1 MKWDFT
7 MTQHIFL
14 TGKKHIGKSTLIQ
27 KILDE
32 LHEKYNYLKEAVKR
46 LREALD
52 DYKKTADGFLT
63 VRTKDYLKNQYSV
76 HMYHLKEKEFPNES
90 NLLFLCGKTDEH
102 TADTFDRLGCNILSM
117 CSDCSLIVM
126 DELGPHEADAALFRK
141 KILNL
146 LDGQTPILG
155 VLQEP
160 AESFWPEIVNHPK
173 VEIITISEDNRNDR
187 ALLNYIQCKISSH

>member
-27 KILDE
+27 KILD
-32 LHEKYNYLKEAVKR
+32 
-46 LREALD
+46 

-63 VRTKDYLKNQYSV
+63 VRTKNYLKDQYSV
-76 HMYHLKEKEFPNES
+76 HMYHLKEKELPNES
-90 NLLFLCGKTDEH
+90 NFLFLCGKTDEH

-173 VEIITISEDNRNDR
+173 VEIITISEDNRNDCS
-187 ALLNYIQCKISSH
+187 LLNHITSIFSDLYVR

>member
-1 MKWDFT
+1 

-27 KILDE
+27 KILD
-32 LHEKYNYLKEAVKR
+32 
-46 LREALD
+46 
-52 DYKKTADGFLT
+52 DYKKTSDGFLT
-63 VRTKDYLKNQYSV
+63 VRTKNYLKDQYSV
-76 HMYHLKEKEFPNES
+76 HMYHLKEKELPNKS

-102 TADTFDRLGCNILSM
+102 TAM

-126 DELGPHEADAALFRK
+126 DELGPHEADAALFRR

-173 VEIITISEDNRNDR
+173 VEIIIISEDNRNDCS
-187 ALLNYIQCKISSH
+187 LLNHIQYKISSP

>member
-27 KILDE
+27 KI
-32 LHEKYNYLKEAVKR
+32 
-46 LREALD
+46 LD

-90 NLLFLCGKTDEH
+90 NSFCFYAEKQMNTLP
-102 TADTFDRLGCNILSM
+102 IP
-117 CSDCSLIVM
+117 LIV
-126 DELGPHEADAALFRK
+126 LDAIFFPCVLTAL
-141 KILNL
+141 
-146 LDGQTPILG
+146 
-155 VLQEP
+155 
-160 AESFWPEIVNHPK
+160 
-173 VEIITISEDNRNDR
+173 
-187 ALLNYIQCKISSH
+187 

>member
-1 MKWDFT
+1 

-27 KILDE
+27 KILD
-32 LHEKYNYLKEAVKR
+32 
-46 LREALD
+46 

-63 VRTKDYLKNQYSV
+63 VRTKNYLKNQYSV

-102 TADTFDRLGCNILSM
+102 TADTFERLGCNILSM

-126 DELGPHEADAALFRK
+126 DELGPHEADATLF
-141 KILNL
+141 
-146 LDGQTPILG
+146 T
-155 VLQEP
+155 
-160 AESFWPEIVNHPK
+160 
-173 VEIITISEDNRNDR
+173 
-187 ALLNYIQCKISSH
+187 

>member
-27 KILDE
+27 KILD
-32 LHEKYNYLKEAVKR
+32 
-46 LREALD
+46 
-52 DYKKTADGFLT
+52 DYKKT
-63 VRTKDYLKNQYSV
+63 
-76 HMYHLKEKEFPNES
+76 
-90 NLLFLCGKTDEH
+90 
-102 TADTFDRLGCNILSM
+102 
-117 CSDCSLIVM
+117 
-126 DELGPHEADAALFRK
+126 AALFRK

-173 VEIITISEDNRNDR
+173 VEIIIISEDNRNDCS
-187 ALLNYIQCKISSH
+187 LLNHIQYKISSPNDYSRGYAIGTNQRVK

>member
-1 MKWDFT
+1 M
-7 MTQHIFL
+7 I
-14 TGKKHIGKSTLIQ
+14 I
-27 KILDE
+27 
-32 LHEKYNYLKEAVKR
+32 R
-46 LREALD
+46 
-52 DYKKTADGFLT
+52 KTADGFLT

-141 KILNL
+141 KNL
-146 LDGQTPILG
+146 KPFGWADSHFRG
-155 VLQEP
+155 
-160 AESFWPEIVNHPK
+160 
-173 VEIITISEDNRNDR
+173 ITGTCRIFL
-187 ALLNYIQCKISSH
+187 A

>member
-27 KILDE
+27 KILD
-32 LHEKYNYLKEAVKR
+32 
-46 LREALD
+46 

-63 VRTKDYLKNQYSV
+63 VRTKNYLKDQYSV
-76 HMYHLKEKEFPNES
+76 HMYHLKEKELPNES

-117 CSDCSLIVM
+117 CSDCSLLIM
-126 DELGPHEADAALFRK
+126 DELGPHEAKAALFREE
-141 KILNL
+141 ILHL
-146 LDGQTPILG
+146 LDGQIPVLG

-160 AESFWPEIVNHPK
+160 AEACWPEIVNHPN
-173 VEIITISEDNRNDR
+173 VEIITLSESNRN
-187 ALLNYIQCKISSH
+187 NSSLCEHILSDF

>member
-14 TGKKHIGKSTLIQ
+14 TGKKHIGKSTLTQ
-27 KILDE
+27 KI
-32 LHEKYNYLKEAVKR
+32 
-46 LREALD
+46 LD

-102 TADTFDRLGCNILSM
+102 TADTFDLLGCNILSM

-126 DELGPHEADAALFRK
+126 DELGPHEADATLFRK

-173 VEIITISEDNRNDR
+173 VEIITSETLQSVYDIEMDVITTHDR
-187 ALLNYIQCKISSH
+187 YGHERTICLPVNSSAKTVHEK

>member
-27 KILDE
+27 KI
-32 LHEKYNYLKEAVKR
+32 
-46 LREALD
+46 LD

-90 NLLFLCGKTDEH
+90 NLLFLDEKH
-102 TADTFDRLGCNILSM
+102 NKN
-117 CSDCSLIVM
+117 LII
-126 DELGPHEADAALFRK
+126 R
-141 KILNL
+141 
-146 LDGQTPILG
+146 
-155 VLQEP
+155 
-160 AESFWPEIVNHPK
+160 
-173 VEIITISEDNRNDR
+173 
-187 ALLNYIQCKISSH
+187 